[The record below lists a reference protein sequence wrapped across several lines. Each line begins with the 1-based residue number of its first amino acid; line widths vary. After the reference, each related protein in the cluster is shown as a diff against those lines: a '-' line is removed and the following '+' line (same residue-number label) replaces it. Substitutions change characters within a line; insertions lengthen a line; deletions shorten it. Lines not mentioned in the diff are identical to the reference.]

1 MLESNMRIS
10 EKRHDLIIG
19 LLKGIK
25 THLEEQN
32 ILQKEIL
39 EFKEACKYLCISD
52 SLLYK
57 LSANGK
63 IQTHKPNGR
72 KLYFLKKD
80 LDNWI
85 LNKSNHLSEIDSEQF
100 VKEKLKE
107 LNSFNHD

>member
-1 MLESNMRIS
+1 MLETNMRIF

-39 EFKEACKYLCISD
+39 EFKEACKYLRISD

-57 LSANGK
+57 LSANGS
-63 IQTHKPNGR
+63 IPTHKPNGR
-72 KLYFLKKD
+72 KLFFLKKN
-80 LDNWI
+80 LDNWV
-85 LNKSNHLSEIDSEQF
+85 LSKSNDVSEIDSEQF

-107 LNSFNHD
+107 LNLAS